1 MWSAMHCGAPKKFA
15 VISKEDTVFGT
26 AEDVCLFQYRVE
38 DRCKIAGRTL
48 DDLQYLGGRCLP
60 LQRLVTLGFALGE
73 LTLKIGYEPLGI
85 G

>member
-1 MWSAMHCGAPKKFA
+1 MWSAMYCCAPKKFA

-38 DRCKIAGRTL
+38 DRCKIAERIV
-48 DDLQYLGGRCLP
+48 DDLQYFGSRSLP
-60 LQRLVTLGFALGE
+60 LQPRITLGFALSE
-73 LTLKIGYEPLGI
+73 LTLQIGDEPLGI